1 MAILQQ
7 ADRLISK
14 TKRLVEENIRW
25 KQKAEQLESEKAML
39 REKIEAD
46 AAEIA
51 SLSEN
56 IKIIKLA
63 RNISSGDS
71 ENERVT
77 ELKRKINEYIKEID
91 TCIAMLKDDD
101 GREKWNSKHSSADSR

>member
-7 ADRLISK
+7 ADRLVAK
-14 TKRLVEENIRW
+14 TKRLVEENLRW
-25 KQKAEQLESEKAML
+25 KQKVELMERERSALKEKMEQ
-39 REKIEAD
+39 D

-51 SLSEN
+51 TLSEN

-63 RNISSGDS
+63 RNIGS
-71 ENERVT
+71 ENTTNEKVT

-91 TCIAMLKDDD
+91 TCIAMLNDDD
-101 GREKWNSKHSSADSR
+101 GREK